1 MRHTRGQ
8 ATIAFYTDDGKN
20 GKRFGLRI
28 HVLFFDQ
35 ICRLCTFRFP
45 FFSNPRW
52 QPRGQG
58 SCHFSSAPFF
68 VLSLRC
74 SEAHNTMLIARANLC
89 RKWGKMRQNASMPE
103 LQPLHAMMGDDD
115 DSDDMTPPDRT
126 RDPHDTRNPHTIG
139 AEGSASPRAIAK
151 LGELHWF
158 LREAPISVQ
167 PFVETSVMDSK
178 VYVMI
183 WWRPEEPGGIPLRG
197 MMRPHLWHTT
207 LTVAYINDLL
217 SVEFARFFESLQLR
231 INALWI
237 DILAELQSTDTLY
250 VTRAPWA
257 KSWNFG
263 IGMPWEYVCSCIQ
276 NFADLVTTQN
286 PTVVVLR
293 TRRDLHISWQ

>member
-1 MRHTRGQ
+1 
-8 ATIAFYTDDGKN
+8 
-20 GKRFGLRI
+20 
-28 HVLFFDQ
+28 
-35 ICRLCTFRFP
+35 
-45 FFSNPRW
+45 
-52 QPRGQG
+52 
-58 SCHFSSAPFF
+58 
-68 VLSLRC
+68 
-74 SEAHNTMLIARANLC
+74 MLIARANLC

-139 AEGSASPRAIAK
+139 AEGYTSPRAIAK

-158 LREAPISVQ
+158 LREAPISV
-167 PFVETSVMDSK
+167 
-178 VYVMI
+178 
-183 WWRPEEPGGIPLRG
+183 
-197 MMRPHLWHTT
+197 H
-207 LTVAYINDLL
+207 INDLL
-217 SVEFARFFESLQLR
+217 SVEFARLFESLQLR